1 MIQGYFLSVFFLLL
15 NSLMYYQNKYRI
27 ELSFM
32 LRFMDWLEQDRRG
45 LVVYLISGLFITLV
59 LFLLPISP
67 GPIVLGDLIPAL
79 VVFYNT
85 LYFFVTIK
93 RKEKNDRNLD
103 WLDKRKGE
111 KKLLLARI
119 SLSVGVIHFLL
130 PSFVLL

>member
-1 MIQGYFLSVFFLLL
+1 MIQGYFLSVFFLLFT
-15 NSLMYYQNKYRI
+15 SLMYYQSKYRI

-32 LRFMDWLEQDRRG
+32 LRFIAWLEKDKRG
-45 LVVYLISGLFITLV
+45 LIVYLISGLFITAV
-59 LFLLPISP
+59 LLFLPISP
-67 GPIVLGDLIPAL
+67 GPVLLGDLIPAI

-93 RKEKNDRNLD
+93 RKEKRESNLD

-111 KKLLLARI
+111 KKLLLAHL
-119 SLSVGVIHFLL
+119 SLAVGVIHFLL

>member
-15 NSLMYYQNKYRI
+15 TALMYYQTKYRMQ
-27 ELSFM
+27 LSFM

-45 LVVYLISGLFITLV
+45 LISYLISGLFITAV
-59 LFLLPISP
+59 LLLLPISP
-67 GPIVLGDLIPAL
+67 GPIILGDLIPAL

-93 RKEKNDRNLD
+93 RREKRESNLD

-111 KKLLLARI
+111 KKLLLARL

>member
-15 NSLMYYQNKYRI
+15 TSLMYYQTKYRMQ
-27 ELSFM
+27 LSFM

-45 LVVYLISGLFITLV
+45 LISYLISGLFITAV
-59 LFLLPISP
+59 LLLLPISP
-67 GPIVLGDLIPAL
+67 GPIILGDLIPAL

-93 RKEKNDRNLD
+93 RREKRESNLD

-111 KKLLLARI
+111 KKLLLARL